1 MKKQFYI
8 LIGLVLV
15 LFVHF
20 INPSIIPDTVTLF
33 FSNFVSWISS
43 LEPKI
48 PTF

>member
-1 MKKQFYI
+1 MKKELYI
-8 LIGLVLV
+8 LMGLVLV
-15 LFVHF
+15 LLVHF
-20 INPSIIPDTVTLF
+20 IDPAIIPDTVTLF